1 MQRVLWLI
9 WANRKSALAV
19 TMINIPL
26 SLALAIASGATP
38 LQGLLTAFWAWL
50 LAAIFC
56 SSHHNIYGPAG
67 SLAGILLPI
76 AITYGIAYLPILA
89 IWGWLI
95 ILLIAVLRLSK
106 YIVLI
111 PTSALQWFLL
121 GIGLIIGLQQIPAA
135 LGMDLGYTIT
145 QVFANLWE
153 INSIAI
159 WIFIISMIVLQLFKK
174 FLPSVPWAIVVTV
187 LGALLG
193 KFFIRAGSS
202 ILPLLIDVYTE
213 VKFSLFQIPD
223 FWMVTGLFSDTVAL
237 KAVLIA
243 SVWVAVIAVLETLIS
258 SRMAYK
264 ETRVAF
270 DAQREVYGLWITN
283 LLSGLVW
290 SLPSSALVP
299 RTTMNMTS
307 GATHRM
313 SGGLVSIITAVIALF
328 LFEWRLAYLPFAVT
342 AAILIDVAMGM
353 INLSLYHKMRK
364 LEKQSI
370 LIILFVWVLSYLWDP
385 MMGILVGAV
394 MALLT
399 VVKRSME
406 ADLMVNVFRWWRH
419 AKKLTL
425 SDYESFQ
432 QVWDVI
438 IVKLEW
444 ELNYLTTESHISAMQ
459 SVADA
464 ETIILW
470 FGHTASLDID
480 AMEEFALQIQQRL
493 ADDKNVYLTGLHGH
507 TLHMME
513 QSGVF
518 GHLEANGYV
527 YESKSELLDKIL

>member
-38 LQGLLTAFWAWL
+38 VQWLLTAFWAWI

-67 SLAGILLPI
+67 SLAWILLPV
-76 AITYGIAYLPILA
+76 AITYGIAYLPLLA
-89 IWGWLI
+89 IGWGLI

-135 LGMDLGYTIT
+135 LGMDLWYTIT
-145 QVFANLWE
+145 QVFRNLSE
-153 INSIAI
+153 INLVAI
-159 WIFIISMIVLQLFKK
+159 GIFAISMIVLQLFKK
-174 FLPSVPWAIVVTV
+174 FVPSVPWAIVVTV
-187 LGALLG
+187 LWALLG
-193 KFFIRAGSS
+193 KFFIGAGSEL
-202 ILPLLIDVYTE
+202 LPLLIDVYTD

-223 FWMVTGLFSDTVAL
+223 VSLVTWLFSDMVAL
-237 KAVLIA
+237 KPVLIA

-258 SRMAYK
+258 SRMAFK
-264 ETRVAF
+264 ETRVWF
-270 DAQREVYGLWITN
+270 DAQREVYGLGIAN

-299 RTTMNMTS
+299 RTTMNMKS

-313 SGGLVSIITAVIALF
+313 SWGLVSIITAVIALF

-342 AAILIDVAMGM
+342 AAILIDVAFGM
-353 INLSLYHKMRK
+353 INFSLYHKMRK

-385 MMGILVGAV
+385 MMGILVWAV
-394 MALLT
+394 MALLA
-399 VVKRSME
+399 VVKRSMD
-406 ADLMVNVFRWWRH
+406 ADLMVNVFRGGH
-419 AKKLTL
+419 HIKKLTL
-425 SDYESFQ
+425 SDYETFQ
-432 QVWDVI
+432 QLWDVMI
-438 IVKLEW
+438 IKLEW

-459 SVADA
+459 TVRDA
-464 ETIILW
+464 STIVLW

-480 AMEEFALQIQQRL
+480 AMEEFSLQIQQWL
-493 ADDKNVYLTGLHGH
+493 EEDKDVYVTGLHGQ
-507 TLHMME
+507 TLHMMK
-513 QSGVF
+513 QSWVF
-518 GHLEANGYV
+518 GHLENNGYV
-527 YESKSELLDKIL
+527 YESKSELLEKVL